1 MTKRYLKFFFF
12 SFLFCVCAG
21 AQSQV
26 IMNINSTQRGPLT
39 SPYQWGLFFEEINHA
54 GDGGLYAELVRNRSF
69 EESQYD
75 AGWQKVNNSTI
86 SLCTTEK
93 TPLLNHAQN
102 ACLDLYTTSSTSE
115 ANKSG
120 IRNEGFWGMKFE
132 KGKTYHLSLFAK
144 GSNNKYTG
152 RIYATLLKSDG
163 KTAISNAIALTG
175 QVYTDKWNKLTAEL
189 TANDTDLSG
198 QLLLQTSN
206 GGHLYIDVVS
216 LFPDTWN
223 NRPNGLRPDLA
234 QLLADTKPTFLRFPG
249 GCFVEGERSFDD
261 TWQWKR
267 TIGPIEQ
274 RHGHMSYNWHYW
286 SSDGLGFDEYLQLA
300 EDMGAA
306 PLFVVNV
313 GLGHGWY
320 IPMEDLDTL
329 VQNTLDA
336 IEYANGDGT
345 TKYGALRIK
354 NGHVAPYNLK
364 FIEIGNENYN
374 FNMSGNS
381 DQSYQYPERYYKFYS
396 AIKEK
401 YPEIITIGNVEAWGT
416 DNPTW
421 RNEYPVEIV
430 DEHYYRSHA
439 WMKQNYKKYD
449 NYPRDIKV
457 YNGEYAANSGGW
469 GQYGNLN
476 SALGEAVY
484 MMGQERNSDVCVM
497 GSFAPIFTHESD
509 PTWAYDMIHFNSGS
523 NFVTPSYHVQKMMA
537 NNLGYQN
544 LLWTE
549 SGNSITASGS
559 HQVGLATWNTQASF
573 DDVQVTM
580 EGKTIINEDF
590 SGNHDWTTTGGAWS
604 VNNGV
609 VMQTAG
615 GTNNDNGCRHICPT
629 KFDASTYTLTL
640 RARKDSGIEGFLI
653 IFDYQDENNYSW
665 WNIGG
670 WSNTQNAI
678 EICRNGSKAQYSKT
692 SYAVPTDEWL
702 DLKVEVD
709 GNVIRCYINGQK
721 YHEVTLESERALYQ
735 SCQVSEDGQE
745 MILKVVN
752 PHGQA
757 QMLQLK
763 TYFSIGNGT
772 VERLTSA
779 NGTDENTMQNP
790 DKVKPSA
797 LEPVEDVSQ
806 VIGFPGQNTN
816 DVLTLD
822 IPAYSLNIY
831 RFPITGLQAEEKQK
845 SCADYPE
852 YVEEDKD
859 MVAYL
864 YAHMHETNEYT
875 CYALNKGG
883 NSWNDLLSSGEVF
896 PTSQYTKTG
905 GMRDAFTYRLKSGKG
920 FMLVG
925 TDMTSRLGWESNH
938 IMDLML
944 TPDLIH
950 WTKEVFIDLE
960 TKENLEAIGKAL
972 GRKMTADLMTAAW
985 APQVIYD
992 PVTKTYVLYYSVGV
1006 KGDKHYIFYQQ
1017 IDEDLNVLTE
1027 PRVYFSPGYDIID
1040 ADIVWN
1046 AVDQQYVMLFK
1057 CESTNGFDRATAPKL
1072 VPEKNAT
1079 GTTVWTVTQDFH
1091 VGENNQ
1097 AIEGMTQWRPIG
1109 QLRWRLAYI
1118 NYSGGY
1124 AYRMRYMDEH
1134 CMSVDPVGHNISGNL
1149 KAQHGC
1155 VMKITQAEYDML
1167 IAWDEVMTLLPKVK
1181 ASYALKQTAQHKA
1194 AIEAAEAALT
1204 NSTTFAENAAAMQK
1218 ALELLKACETD
1229 TRKFAIEEA
1238 VKNGH
1243 GDLTCMIENAD
1254 FSQGDAAWSTIN
1266 GFTAANGYV
1275 AEFFNKNFY
1284 MSQQISDLP
1293 NGKYEVG
1300 VQSFFRYGS
1309 RDVAFQM
1316 HQNGT
1321 EELSA
1326 KLFAN
1331 DAEMSIMSLYDDS
1344 AAKQYG
1350 TASYRNYPDNVT
1362 QANQAFNT
1370 YDLYHNKL
1378 EVTVTDG
1385 TLTLGL
1391 YKTSWVD
1398 SDWCCFDNFTL
1409 TYLGPTTS
1417 VEAMNHEQWIMDHD
1431 RVYDL
1436 QGHRVS
1442 PLTSHSSPLKKGIYI
1457 SNGKK
1462 IAIK

>member
-1 MTKRYLKFFFF
+1 MTKTYLKT
-12 SFLFCVCAG
+12 LFATLLLYICAS
-21 AQSQV
+21 AHSQV
-26 IMNINSTQRGPLT
+26 VMNINSTQRGPLT

-75 AGWQKVNNSTI
+75 NGWKAVSSTV
-86 SLCTTEK
+86 TRRTADN
-93 TPLLNHAQN
+93 TPLLNDAQSV
-102 ACLDLYTTSSTSE
+102 CLDLYTGSTIDI
-115 ANKSG
+115 NRMRG

-144 GSNNKYTG
+144 GSHTQYTG
-152 RIYATLLKSDG
+152 HVYALLVGKDG
-163 KTAISNAIALTG
+163 TKAISDTIALNG
-175 QVYTDKWNKLTAEL
+175 DVYTDKWNKLTADL
-189 TANDTDLSG
+189 PAKDTDLSG
-198 QLLLQTSN
+198 QLLLLTDK

-216 LFPDTWN
+216 LFPETWN

-249 GCFVEGERSFDD
+249 GCFVEGQNSFDD

-274 RHGHMSYNWHYW
+274 RHGHMSYNWNYW

-320 IPMEDLDTL
+320 IPMADLDTL

-336 IEYANGDGT
+336 IEYANGDAT
-345 TKYGALRIK
+345 TKYGAMRIK

-374 FNMSGNS
+374 FNMSSNS
-381 DQSYQYPERYYKFYS
+381 DQSYQYPERYYKFYN

-401 YPEIITIGNVEAWGT
+401 YPDILTIGNVEAWGT
-416 DNPTW
+416 DCPTW

-439 WMKQNYKKYD
+439 WMKQNYNKYD

-457 YNGEYAANSGGW
+457 YNGEFAANSGGY

-509 PTWAYDMIHFNSGS
+509 PAWAYDMIHFNSGS

-549 SGNSITASGS
+549 SGNSMTASS
-559 HQVGLATWNTQASF
+559 THQVGVATWDTQASF
-573 DDVQVTM
+573 DDVTVSVSSP
-580 EGKTIINEDF
+580 EGTSTTVITDNF
-590 SGNHDWTTTGGAWS
+590 SGDKGWTTNGGSWS
-604 VNNGV
+604 VAGGV
-609 VMQTAG
+609 KKQTAG
-615 GTNNDNGCRHICPT
+615 GTNNDKGCRSINDT
-629 KFDASTYTLTL
+629 KFEASTYTMTL
-640 RARKDSGIEGFLI
+640 RARKDGGAEGFLI
-653 IFDYQDENNYSW
+653 IFDYQDEDNYAW
-665 WNIGG
+665 WNVGG
-670 WSNTQNAI
+670 WGNTQNAI
-678 EICRNGSKAQYSKT
+678 EICRGGSKAQYS
-692 SYAVPTDEWL
+692 YAGYSVPSSQWL
-702 DLKVEVD
+702 DLKVVVD
-709 GNVIRCYINGQK
+709 GSTIRCYINGQK
-721 YHEVTLESERALYQ
+721 YHELTLDAERALYQ
-735 SCQVSEDGQE
+735 SCQVNEDGTE

-752 PHGQA
+752 PHGQD
-757 QMLQLK
+757 QQLLLK

-772 VERLTSA
+772 VERLTST

-790 DKVKPSA
+790 NKVAPSA
-797 LEPVEDVSQ
+797 KEPVNGMPAYS
-806 VIGFPGQNTN
+806 GTAGQELNSG
-816 DVLTLD
+816 LRLD

-831 RFPITGLQAEEKQK
+831 HFPITGLLADEPQK
-845 SCADYPE
+845 TWADYPE

-859 MVAYL
+859 MTAYL
-864 YAHMHETNEYT
+864 YAHMHETAEYT
-875 CYALNKGG
+875 CYALNTGG
-883 NSWNDLLSSGEVF
+883 NSWNDLLNSGEVF
-896 PTSQYTKTG
+896 PTEKYTKTG
-905 GMRDAFTYRLKSGKG
+905 GMRDAFTYRLKSGNG

-938 IMDLML
+938 IMDLMVS
-944 TPDLIH
+944 PDLIH
-950 WTKEVFIDLE
+950 WTKEVFVDLE
-960 TKENLEAIGKAL
+960 TKENLAAISKAL
-972 GRKMTADLMTAAW
+972 GKTITAETMTAAW

-992 PVTKTYVLYYSVGV
+992 PVTKTYVLYYSVGIR
-1006 KGDKHYIFYQQ
+1006 GDKHYIFYQQ
-1017 IDEDLNVLTE
+1017 IDEDLNILSE

-1046 AVDQQYVMLFK
+1046 AVDQQYVMQFK
-1057 CESTNGFDRATAPKL
+1057 CESTNGFDRATATRL
-1072 VPEKNAT
+1072 VPEANAT
-1079 GTTVWTVTQDFH
+1079 GTTVWTVTKGFH

-1118 NYSGGY
+1118 NYTGGY
-1124 AYRMRYMDEH
+1124 TYRMRYMDEH
-1134 CMSVDPVGHNISGNL
+1134 CMSVDPEGHTISGKL

-1155 VMKITQAEYDML
+1155 VMKITQAECDL
-1167 IAWDEVMTLLPKVK
+1167 LKAWDQVLTLLPKVK
-1181 ASYALKQTAQHKA
+1181 AYYALNPTAQHKA
-1194 AIEAAEAALT
+1194 AIKAAEAALA
-1204 NSTTFAENAAAMQK
+1204 NSTTFAENAAAMLK

-1229 TRKFAIEEA
+1229 TRKIAIEEA
-1238 VKNGH
+1238 VKNGY
-1243 GDLTCMIENAD
+1243 GDLTCMIDNAD
-1254 FSQGDAAWSTIN
+1254 FSEGDAYWSTTN

-1275 AEFFNKNFY
+1275 AEFWNKNFY
-1284 MSQQISDLP
+1284 MWQTINGLP
-1293 NGKYEVG
+1293 NGKYEVS

-1309 RDVAFQM
+1309 RDYSFQS

-1321 EELSA
+1321 EQLNA

-1331 DAEMSIMSLYDDS
+1331 QAETAVMSLYDDS
-1344 AAKQYG
+1344 AAKRYG
-1350 TASYRNYPDNVT
+1350 TASFINYPDNVT
-1362 QANQAFNT
+1362 DANQAFNT
-1370 YDLYHNKL
+1370 YGLYKNKV
-1378 EVTVTDG
+1378 ETTITNG
-1385 TLTLGL
+1385 TLVLGL
-1391 YKTSWVD
+1391 YKTEWVD
-1398 SDWCCFDNFTL
+1398 NDWCCFDNFTL
-1409 TYLGPTTS
+1409 IYLGTGTGIGQRVQ
-1417 VEAMNHEQWIMDHD
+1417 VEGQGSDAVYNLKGQ
-1431 RVYDL
+1431 RVKNPA
-1436 QGHRVS
+1436 QR
-1442 PLTSHSSPLKKGIYI
+1442 GIYI
-1457 SNGKK
+1457 RNGKK
-1462 IAIK
+1462 EVRK

>member
-1 MTKRYLKFFFF
+1 MMREHLKTFFVTLLLYTCASAQAQVVMT
-12 SFLFCVCAG
+12 V
-21 AQSQV
+21 
-26 IMNINSTQRGPLT
+26 NSTQRGPLS

-54 GDGGLYAELVRNRSF
+54 GDGGLYAELIRNRSF
-69 EESQYD
+69 EESEYN
-75 AGWQKVNNSTI
+75 AGWQTAGATI
-86 SLCTTEK
+86 YRRTADD
-93 TPLLNHAQN
+93 TPLLNSAQTV
-102 ACLDLYTTSSTSE
+102 CLDLYTGASTSE
-115 ANKSG
+115 TNKCG

-132 KGKTYHLSLFAK
+132 KNKTYHLSLFAK

-152 RIYATLLKSDG
+152 RVYATLLKNDG
-163 KTAISNAIALTG
+163 KTAVSNTVALTG
-175 QVYTDKWNKLTAEL
+175 EVYTDKWNKLTAEL

-206 GGHLYIDVVS
+206 GGHLYLDVVS

-249 GCFVEGERSFDD
+249 GCFVEGEVSFDD

-274 RHGHMSYNWHYW
+274 RHGHMSNNWHYW

-306 PLFVVNV
+306 PLFVINV

-320 IPMEDLDTL
+320 TPMEDLDTL
-329 VQNTLDA
+329 VQNALDA

-345 TKYGALRIK
+345 TKYGAMRIK

-374 FNMSGNS
+374 FNMSSNN

-401 YPEIITIGNVEAWGT
+401 YPDIITIGNVEAWGT

-449 NYPRDIKV
+449 YYPRDIKV

-484 MMGQERNSDVCVM
+484 MLGQERNSDVCVM

-523 NFVTPSYHVQKMMA
+523 NFVTPSYHVQKMMGH
-537 NNLGYQN
+537 NLGYQN

-549 SGNSITASGS
+549 SGNSITASGT
-559 HQVGLATWNTQASF
+559 HQIGLATWNTQASF
-573 DDVQVTM
+573 DDVKVTM
-580 EGKTIINEDF
+580 DGKTIISDDF
-590 SGNHDWTTTGGAWS
+590 SGNNGWTADGGLWS
-604 VNNGV
+604 VSGGV
-609 VMQTAG
+609 KKQTG
-615 GTNNDNGCRHICPT
+615 SGTNNDKGCRNIYQT
-629 KFDASTYTLTL
+629 KFDGSSYTYTL
-640 RARKDSGIEGFLI
+640 RARKDGGAEGFLI
-653 IFDYQDENNYSW
+653 IFDYQDENNYAW

-678 EICRNGSKAQYSKT
+678 EICRGGSKAQYSYA
-692 SYAVPTDEWL
+692 SYVAPEGEWI

-709 GNVIRCYINGQK
+709 SNVVRCYINGQK
-721 YHEVTLESERALYQ
+721 YHELTLDSERGLYQ
-735 SCQVSEDGQE
+735 SCQISEDGQE

-757 QMLQLK
+757 LQLLLN
-763 TYFSIGNGT
+763 TDFSIGSGT
-772 VERLTSA
+772 VERLTSTD
-779 NGTDENTMQNP
+779 GTDENTMQEP
-790 DKVKPSA
+790 DKVKPTG
-797 LEPVEDVSQ
+797 PVPCSL
-806 VIGFPGQNTN
+806 GAGNS
-816 DVLTLD
+816 LD

-831 RFPITGLQAEEKQK
+831 RFPITGLQAEQKQK
-845 SCADYPE
+845 TWADYPE
-852 YVEEDKD
+852 YVEEDKN
-859 MVAYL
+859 MAAYL
-864 YAHMHETNEYT
+864 YAHMHETGEYT
-875 CYALNKGG
+875 CYALNAGG

-960 TKENLEAIGKAL
+960 TEENLAAIGKAL
-972 GRKMTADLMTAAW
+972 GRTMTASLMTAAW

-1017 IDEDLNVLTE
+1017 IDEDLNVITE

-1057 CESTNGFDRATAPKL
+1057 CESTNGFDRATAQQL
-1072 VPEKNAT
+1072 VPEQNAT
-1079 GTTVWTVTQDFH
+1079 GTTVWTVTKDFH

-1134 CMSVDPVGHNISGNL
+1134 CMGVDPAGHNISGNL

-1167 IAWDEVMTLLPKVK
+1167 KAWEQVLTLLPKVK
-1181 ASYALKQTAQHKA
+1181 EFNALKPSAQHKA
-1194 AIEAAEAALT
+1194 AIEAAEAALA
-1204 NSTTFAENAAAMQK
+1204 NSTTFAENAAAMLK

-1229 TRKFAIEEA
+1229 TRKYALEEA

-1243 GDLTCMIENAD
+1243 GDLTCLIDNAD
-1254 FSQGDAAWSTIN
+1254 FSQGPDGWNTANA
-1266 GFTAANGYV
+1266 FTAANGYV
-1275 AEFFNKNFY
+1275 AEFWNKNFY
-1284 MSQQISDLP
+1284 MWQQINGLP
-1293 NGKYEVG
+1293 DGKYEVG

-1309 RDVAFQM
+1309 RENAFQA
-1316 HQNGT
+1316 HRDGT
-1321 EELSA
+1321 EQLNA
-1326 KLFAN
+1326 KFFAN
-1331 DAEMSIMSLYDDS
+1331 DAETPIMSLYDDS
-1344 AAKQYG
+1344 AAKRYG
-1350 TASYRNYPDNVT
+1350 TASYDNYPDNVA

-1370 YDLYHNKL
+1370 YGLYHNKI
-1378 EVTVTDG
+1378 ETTVTDG
-1385 TLTLGL
+1385 TLVLGL
-1391 YKTSWVD
+1391 YKMDWVD

-1409 TYLGPTTS
+1409 TYLGVDTR
-1417 VEAMNHEQWIMDHD
+1417 VKAMENGKWIMGNDK
-1431 RVYDL
+1431 VYDL
-1436 QGHRVS
+1436 QGRKINY
-1442 PLTSHSSPLKKGIYI
+1442 PLSIVNSQLSKGIYI

-1462 IAIK
+1462 ITIK

>member
-1 MTKRYLKFFFF
+1 MTRTYFKD
-12 SFLFCVCAG
+12 LFVSLTLICMCAG
-21 AQSQV
+21 TRAQV
-26 IMNINSTQRGPLT
+26 VMNINSAQRGPLT

-75 AGWQKVNNSTI
+75 NGWHKVSSSTYR
-86 SLCTTEK
+86 K
-93 TPLLNHAQN
+93 TSENLTLLNNAQT
-102 ACLDLYTTSSTSE
+102 ACLDLYTGSTIE
-115 ANKSG
+115 MNRTRG

-144 GSNNKYTG
+144 GSHNQYTG
-152 RIYATLLKSDG
+152 HVYAVLLSNGG
-163 KTAISNAIALTG
+163 KTAVSDTIALTG
-175 QVYTDKWNKLTAEL
+175 DVFTDKWNKLTAEL
-189 TANDTDLSG
+189 TAKDTDLSG
-198 QLLLQTSN
+198 QLLLLTDR
-206 GGHLYIDVVS
+206 GGHLYLDVVS

-249 GCFVEGERSFDD
+249 GCFVEGQNSFDD

-274 RHGHMSYNWHYW
+274 RHGHMSYNWNYW

-320 IPMEDLDTL
+320 VPMADLDTL

-345 TKYGALRIK
+345 TKYGAMRIK

-374 FNMSGNS
+374 FQMGSNS

-416 DNPTW
+416 DCPTW
-421 RNEYPVEIV
+421 RNDYPVEIV

-439 WMKQNYKKYD
+439 WMKQNYNKYD

-457 YNGEYAANSGGW
+457 YNGEYAANYGGTY
-469 GQYGNLN
+469 GLYGNMN

-484 MMGQERNSDVCVM
+484 MLGQERNSDVCVM

-509 PTWAYDMIHFNSGS
+509 PAWAYDMIHFNSGS
-523 NFVTPSYHVQKMMA
+523 NFVTPSYYVQKMMA
-537 NNLGYQN
+537 HNLGYQN

-549 SGNSITASGS
+549 SGNSITATGT
-559 HQVGLATWNTQASF
+559 HQVGLATWDTQASF
-573 DDVQVTM
+573 DDIKVKVGDKATF
-580 EGKTIINEDF
+580 EINDDF
-590 SGNHDWTTTGGAWS
+590 SKNEGWTQSGGSWS
-604 VNNGV
+604 VSNGV
-609 VMQTAG
+609 KKQTAS
-615 GTNNDNGCRHICPT
+615 GTNNDKGCRSICNT
-629 KFDASTYTLTL
+629 TFEGSTYTMTL
-640 RARKDSGIEGFLI
+640 RARKDGGAEGFLI
-653 IFDYQDENNYSW
+653 IFDYQDEDNYAW
-665 WNIGG
+665 WNVGG
-670 WSNTQNAI
+670 WTNTQNAI
-678 EICRNGSKAQYSKT
+678 EICRNGSKAQYSKVGYT
-692 SYAVPTDEWL
+692 APVGEWV
-702 DLKVEVD
+702 DLKVEID

-721 YHEVTLESERALYQ
+721 YHELTLDAERAIYQ
-735 SCQVSEDGQE
+735 SCQINEAGTE

-752 PHGQA
+752 PHAQA
-757 QMLQLK
+757 QKLQLNSD
-763 TYFSIGNGT
+763 FNIGEGT
-772 VERLTSA
+772 VERLTST
-779 NGTDENTMQNP
+779 NGTDENTMENP
-790 DKVKPSA
+790 NNVVPSA
-797 LEPVEDVSQ
+797 KESVSGTLLE
-806 VIGFPGQNTN
+806 
-816 DVLTLD
+816 

-831 RFPITGLQAEEKQK
+831 HFPITGLKAEEPKK
-845 SCADYPE
+845 TVADYPE

-859 MVAYL
+859 MAAYL
-864 YAHMHETNEYT
+864 YAHMHETGEYT
-875 CYALNKGG
+875 CYALNTGG
-883 NSWNDLLSSGEVF
+883 NNWNDLLNSGEVF
-896 PTSQYTKTG
+896 PTSKYTKTG
-905 GMRDAFTYRLKSGKG
+905 GMRDAFTYRLKSGNG

-944 TPDLIH
+944 SPDLIH

-960 TKENLEAIGKAL
+960 TEENLAAISKAL
-972 GRKMTADLMTAAW
+972 GKKITAETMTAAW

-992 PVTKTYVLYYSVGV
+992 PVTETYVLYYSVGV
-1006 KGDKHYIFYQQ
+1006 RGDKHYIFYQQ
-1017 IDEDLNVLTE
+1017 IDEELNILSE

-1040 ADIVWN
+1040 ADIIWN

-1057 CESTNGFDRATAPKL
+1057 CESTNGFDRATANKL
-1072 VPEKNAT
+1072 VPEIDAT
-1079 GTTVWTVTQDFH
+1079 GTTVWTVTKGFH

-1118 NYSGGY
+1118 NYTGGY
-1124 AYRMRYMDEH
+1124 TYRMRYMDEH
-1134 CMSVDPVGHNISGNL
+1134 CMNVDPEGHTISGNL

-1155 VMKITQAEYDML
+1155 VMKITQAECDML
-1167 IAWDEVMTLLPKVK
+1167 KAWDEVVTILPKVK
-1181 ASYALKQTAQHKA
+1181 AFYALKPTDQHKA
-1194 AIEAAEAALT
+1194 AIEAAEAALA

-1218 ALELLKACETD
+1218 ALEMLKACEMD
-1229 TRKFAIEEA
+1229 TRKIAIEEA

-1254 FSQGDAAWSTIN
+1254 FSQGVTSWNSIN
-1266 GFTAANGYV
+1266 DFTAANGFV
-1275 AEFFNKNFY
+1275 AEFWNKNFY
-1284 MSQQISDLP
+1284 MWQEITGLP

-1309 RDVAFQM
+1309 RDASFEA
-1316 HQNGT
+1316 HKNGT
-1321 EELSA
+1321 EKLNA

-1331 DAEMSIMSLYDDS
+1331 NEETSIMSLYDNS
-1344 AAKQYG
+1344 AASQYG
-1350 TASYRNYPDNVT
+1350 TASNTNYPDNVS

-1370 YDLYHNKL
+1370 YGLYKNKL
-1378 EVTVTDG
+1378 EVYVTEG
-1385 TLTLGL
+1385 SLVLGL
-1391 YKTSWVD
+1391 YKNDWVD
-1398 SDWCCFDNFTL
+1398 ADWCCFDNFTL
-1409 TYLGPTTS
+1409 TYLGPGTGIKTVIDS
-1417 VEAMNHEQWIMDHD
+1417 QNNYKAIYNLIGQ
-1431 RVYDL
+1431 RVDNSA
-1436 QGHRVS
+1436 QH
-1442 PLTSHSSPLKKGIYI
+1442 GIYI

-1462 IAIK
+1462 ITIK

>member
-1 MTKRYLKFFFF
+1 MAKKHLET
-12 SFLFCVCAG
+12 LFVSTLLYICASAS
-21 AQSQV
+21 AQV
-26 IMNINSTQRGPLT
+26 VMNINSAQRGPLT

-75 AGWQKVNNSTI
+75 NGWQAVSSSIYRRTADN
-86 SLCTTEK
+86 
-93 TPLLNHAQN
+93 TPLLNDAQDV
-102 ACLDLYTTSSTSE
+102 CLDLYTSSTTSE
-115 ANKSG
+115 ARKRG

-132 KGKTYHLSLFAK
+132 KGKTYHLSLYAK
-144 GSNNKYTG
+144 GNNNNYTG
-152 RIYATLLKSDG
+152 RVYAALLRNDG
-163 KTAISNAIALTG
+163 KTAVSDTIALTG
-175 QVYTDKWNKLTAEL
+175 EVYTDKWNKLTAEL
-189 TANDTDLSG
+189 TAKDTDLSG
-198 QLLLQTSN
+198 QLLLLTSN

-223 NRPNGLRPDLA
+223 NRSNGLRPDLA

-249 GCFVEGERSFDD
+249 GCFVEGQQSFDD

-274 RHGHMSYNWHYW
+274 RHGHMSHNWGYW

-320 IPMEDLDTL
+320 IPMADLDTL

-345 TKYGALRIK
+345 TTYGAMRIK
-354 NGHVAPYNLK
+354 NGHPAPYNLK

-374 FNMSGNS
+374 YDMGSNNE
-381 DQSYQYPERYYKFYS
+381 QSYQYPERYYKFYS

-401 YPEIITIGNVEAWGT
+401 YPEITTIGNVEAWGT

-449 NYPRDIKV
+449 NYPRDVKV
-457 YNGEYAANSGGW
+457 YNGEYAANSGGY
-469 GQYGNLN
+469 GTYGNLN

-484 MMGQERNSDVCVM
+484 MLGQERNSDVCVM
-497 GSFAPIFTHESD
+497 GSFAPIFTHENN
-509 PTWAYDMIHFNSGS
+509 PAWAYDMIHFNSGS

-537 NNLGYQN
+537 HNLGYQN

-549 SGNSITASGS
+549 SGNSITATTT
-559 HQVGLATWNTQASF
+559 HQVGLATWNTQASY
-573 DDVQVTM
+573 DDVKVTVD
-580 EGKTIINEDF
+580 GKTIISDDF
-590 SGNHDWTTTGGAWS
+590 SGNNGWTSYGGSWSVTGG
-604 VNNGV
+604 VKK
-609 VMQTAG
+609 QTAD
-615 GTNNDNGCRHICPT
+615 GTNNDRGCRDICQT
-629 KFDASTYTLTL
+629 KFDGSTYTLTL
-640 RARKDSGIEGFLI
+640 RARKDGGAEGFLI
-653 IFDYQDENNYSW
+653 IFDFQDEDNYAW

-678 EICRNGSKAQYSKT
+678 EICRGGSKAQYSKVNYT
-692 SYAVPTDEWL
+692 VPAGNWL
-702 DLKVEVD
+702 DLKVEVE
-709 GNVIRCYINGQK
+709 GNVISCYINGQK
-721 YHEVTLESERALYQ
+721 YHELTLESERALYQ
-735 SCQVSEDGQE
+735 SCQISEDGQE

-752 PHGQA
+752 SHGQA
-757 QMLQLK
+757 LQLLLN
-763 TYFSIGNGT
+763 TDFSIGNGT

-790 DKVKPSA
+790 EKVKPTG
-797 LEPVEDVSQ
+797 PVPFSLAKENA
-806 VIGFPGQNTN
+806 I
-816 DVLTLD
+816 D

-845 SCADYPE
+845 TWADYPE

-859 MVAYL
+859 MAAYL
-864 YAHMHETNEYT
+864 YAHMHETGEYT
-875 CYALNKGG
+875 CYALNTGG
-883 NSWNDLLSSGEVF
+883 NNWNDLLASGEVF
-896 PTSQYTKTG
+896 STSQYTKTG
-905 GMRDAFTYRLKSGKG
+905 GMRDAFTYRLKSGNG

-944 TPDLIH
+944 SPDLIH

-960 TKENLEAIGKAL
+960 TNENLAAIGKAL
-972 GRKMTADLMTAAW
+972 GRTMTADLMTAAW

-992 PVTKTYVLYYSVGV
+992 PATKTYILYYSVGV

-1017 IDEDLNVLTE
+1017 IDEELNILSE

-1057 CESTNGFDRATAPKL
+1057 CESTNGFDRATASKL
-1072 VPEKNAT
+1072 VPEKDAT
-1079 GTTVWTVTQDFH
+1079 GTTVWTVTKEFH

-1134 CMSVDPVGHNISGNL
+1134 CMSVDPVGHNINGNL

-1155 VMKITQAEYDML
+1155 VMKITQAECDML
-1167 IAWDEVMTLLPKVK
+1167 KAWDQVVTLLPKVK
-1181 ASYALKQTAQHKA
+1181 AFHAVKPTDQHKA
-1194 AIEAAEAALT
+1194 AIEAAEAALA

-1229 TRKFAIEEA
+1229 TRQIAIEEA

-1254 FSQGDAAWSTIN
+1254 FSKGDTSWYTIN

-1275 AEFFNKNFY
+1275 AEFWNKNFY
-1284 MSQQISDLP
+1284 MSQTISGLP
-1293 NGKYEVG
+1293 DGNYEVG

-1309 RDVAFQM
+1309 RDVAFQA
-1316 HQNGT
+1316 HRDGT
-1321 EELSA
+1321 EQLNA
-1326 KLFAN
+1326 KFFAN
-1331 DAEMSIMSLYDDS
+1331 NAETPVMSLYDDS
-1344 AAKQYG
+1344 AAKRYG
-1350 TASYRNYPDNVT
+1350 TASYNNYPDNVT

-1370 YDLYHNKL
+1370 YGLYYNKI
-1378 EVTVTDG
+1378 ETTVTNG
-1385 TLTLGL
+1385 TLMIGL
-1391 YKTSWVD
+1391 YKTDWLD

-1409 TYLGPTTS
+1409 TYLGPLTS
-1417 VEAMNHEQWIMDHD
+1417 VKAIRDDNGRREDVVYNLKGQRLHD
-1431 RVYDL
+1431 NATQR
-1436 QGHRVS
+1436 
-1442 PLTSHSSPLKKGIYI
+1442 GIYI
-1457 SNGKK
+1457 SNGQK
-1462 IAIK
+1462 ITIK

>member
-1 MTKRYLKFFFF
+1 MTKIHLKT
-12 SFLFCVCAG
+12 LFISLLLLTCAG
-21 AQSQV
+21 AKAQV
-26 IMNINSTQRGPLT
+26 VMTINSSQRGPLT

-54 GDGGLYAELVRNRSF
+54 GDGGLYAELVKNRSF

-75 AGWQKVNNSTI
+75 NGWQKVNSSIYRRTAD
-86 SLCTTEK
+86 E
-93 TPLLNHAQN
+93 TPLLNDAQS
-102 ACLDLYTTSSTSE
+102 ACLDLYTGSTTTGRMRGVK
-115 ANKSG
+115 ND
-120 IRNEGFWGMKFE
+120 GFWGMKFE

-144 GSNNKYTG
+144 GSNNNYSG
-152 RIYATLLKSDG
+152 RVYAALLKNDGMTAVSD
-163 KTAISNAIALTG
+163 TIALTG
-175 QVYTDKWNKLTAEL
+175 EVFTDKWNKLTAEL

-198 QLLLQTSN
+198 QLLLLTDN
-206 GGHLYIDVVS
+206 YGHLYIDVVS

-249 GCFVEGERSFDD
+249 GCFVEGEQSFDD

-274 RHGHMSYNWHYW
+274 RHGHMSNNWHYW

-306 PLFVVNV
+306 PLFVINI

-320 IPMEDLDTL
+320 IPMADLDTL
-329 VQNTLDA
+329 VQNALDA

-345 TKYGALRIK
+345 TTYGAMRIR

-374 FNMSGNS
+374 FNMSSNS
-381 DQSYQYPERYYKFYS
+381 DQSYEYPERYYKFYT

-401 YPEIITIGNVEAWGT
+401 YPDIITIGNVEAWGT

-449 NYPRDIKV
+449 NYPRDVKV
-457 YNGEYAANSGGW
+457 YNGEYAANSGGY

-484 MMGQERNSDVCVM
+484 MLGQERNSDVCVM

-509 PTWAYDMIHFNSGS
+509 PTWAYDMIHFNSCS
-523 NFVTPSYHVQKMMA
+523 NFVTPSYHVQKMMGH
-537 NNLGYQN
+537 NVGYQN

-549 SGNSITASGS
+549 SGNNITASGS
-559 HQVGLATWNTQASF
+559 HQIGLATWDTQVSF
-573 DDVQVTM
+573 DDVKVTANG
-580 EGKTIINEDF
+580 ETIISDDF
-590 SGNHDWTTTGGAWS
+590 SGNNGWTTYGGSWS
-604 VNNGV
+604 VIGGV
-609 VMQTAG
+609 KKQTAG
-615 GTNNDNGCRHICPT
+615 GTNNDKGCRSICQT
-629 KFDASTYTLTL
+629 KFDSSAYDLTL
-640 RARKDSGIEGFLI
+640 RARKDGGAEGFLI
-653 IFDYQDENNYSW
+653 IFDYQDENNYAW

-670 WSNTQNAI
+670 WSNSQNAI
-678 EICRNGSKAQYSKT
+678 EICRNGSKAQYSYA
-692 SYAVPTDEWL
+692 SYSVPAGEWL

-709 GNVIRCYINGQK
+709 GNVISCYINGQK
-721 YHEVTLESERALYQ
+721 YHELTLESERALYQ
-735 SCQVSEDGQE
+735 SCQVTEDGQE

-757 QMLQLK
+757 QHLLLK

-790 DKVKPSA
+790 DKVKPTG
-797 LEPVEDVSQ
+797 PVPFSFAEGNA
-806 VIGFPGQNTN
+806 I
-816 DVLTLD
+816 D

-845 SCADYPE
+845 TWADYPE

-859 MVAYL
+859 MTAYL
-864 YAHMHETNEYT
+864 YAHMHETGEYT
-875 CYALNKGG
+875 CYALNSGG
-883 NSWNDLLSSGEVF
+883 NNWNDLLSSGEVF

-905 GMRDAFTYRLKSGKG
+905 GMRDAFTYRLKSGNG

-938 IMDLML
+938 IMDLMIS
-944 TPDLIH
+944 PDLIH

-960 TKENLEAIGKAL
+960 TKENLAAIGKAL
-972 GRKMTADLMTAAW
+972 GREMTAELMTAAW

-1017 IDEDLNVLTE
+1017 IDEQLNVLTE

-1046 AVDQQYVMLFK
+1046 AVDQQFVMLFK

-1072 VPEKNAT
+1072 VPEKDAT
-1079 GTTVWTVTQDFH
+1079 GTTVWTVTTGFH

-1118 NYSGGY
+1118 NYTGGY
-1124 AYRMRYMDEH
+1124 TYRMRYMDEH
-1134 CMSVDPVGHNISGNL
+1134 CMNVDPAGHTISGNL

-1155 VMKITQAEYDML
+1155 IMKITQAEYDL
-1167 IAWDEVMTLLPKVK
+1167 LTAWDQVVTLLPKVK
-1181 ASYALKQTAQHKA
+1181 AFYALKQTDQHKA
-1194 AIEAAEAALT
+1194 AIEAAEAALS

-1229 TRKFAIEEA
+1229 TRKYAIEEA
-1238 VKNGH
+1238 VKNGY

-1254 FSQGDAAWSTIN
+1254 FSQRDAYWSTIN

-1275 AEFFNKNFY
+1275 AEFWNKNFY
-1284 MSQQISDLP
+1284 MWQEITGLP
-1293 NGKYEVG
+1293 NGKYEIG

-1309 RDVAFQM
+1309 RDVSFQA

-1321 EELSA
+1321 EELNA
-1326 KLFAN
+1326 RLFAN
-1331 DAEMSIMSLYDDS
+1331 NNETPVMSLYDDS
-1344 AAKQYG
+1344 AAKRYG
-1350 TASYRNYPDNVT
+1350 TASYINYPDNVT

-1370 YDLYHNKL
+1370 YDLYHNKV
-1378 EVTVTDG
+1378 ETTITDG
-1385 TLTLGL
+1385 CLVLGL
-1391 YKTSWVD
+1391 YKYEWID

-1409 TYLGPTTS
+1409 TYLGIDTS
-1417 VEAMNHEQWIMDHD
+1417 VNAMDNGKWIMDND
-1431 RVYDL
+1431 QVYDL
-1436 QGHRVS
+1436 QGRRVNH
-1442 PLTSHSSPLKKGIYI
+1442 PLSILSSQLSKGIYI
-1457 SNGKK
+1457 NSGKK
-1462 IAIK
+1462 ITIK